1 MAIQKVSYLALL
13 LLFGIILL
21 VSNVKHADAEACSKK
36 CDDNLYYEI
45 CPGIIR
51 PTCINCCEGKLGC
64 QYYNGSGDLV
74 CYGFKKDE
82 VKGEDDQLEGCID
95 SDEDGTFVCD
105 VEDDVQIF
113 KRWLFPNK

>member
-82 VKGEDDQLEGCID
+82 GKGEDDQLEGCIN